1 MKFVSQ
7 TIRIS
12 LFTLTFAL
20 LLVSYQP
27 VHLYAQDS
35 QHIGDAVLDNMQ
47 VQTTSV
53 ESTFVTAIDEMATD
67 EQTANRSAASPIAVI
82 SVINNA
88 DNYFYFLKIDRN
100 DSRVRMQVGLA
111 NNDRGGYELLD
122 GIKQRFTD
130 KGYLEWALVNGDYFG
145 NGCPANVNCAQGL
158 TYIDSMLRPNWSGYA
173 DTTKRGNIGFDSGVQ
188 IAIGSNQSRRNMV
201 ISGGPWVVQNG
212 NSAICSTQLKTRPNG
227 QQYTLF
233 STGEEFNGDQSSY
246 CGDKKGGTFVG
257 YSQDGRYLFMGVTKG
272 YTMVE
277 VGNWLRGQGA
287 YDVLKFDSGG
297 SSALYYNGE
306 RKDKSYDGRPIP
318 NYLAVVVNPCP
329 IITAWKGEYWNN
341 RDLSGTP
348 VRCRNDGAVD
358 FDWGSGGPGSG
369 VNNDN
374 FSARWTRTVN
384 FSAGRYRFRL
394 SGDDGLRLWVN
405 NNLLINQW
413 KDQGRT
419 EYTADID
426 LAAGNHNLK
435 VEYYENGGGAN
446 VTLRW
451 ETLSTGSGNL
461 ARGRPSYA
469 TSRESSALSP
479 AQGND
484 GNTGTRWSS
493 NGSGANG
500 EWWWVDLGSVQ
511 TFDRVV
517 VRWEAAYAANHFIG
531 WSNDGRNFTG
541 YYYTIGAPGSYQYAI
556 GTRTARYVG
565 IWMYRRAPCCGNY
578 SFYELEVYRGAVAV
592 ASAEATET
600 TIEEE
605 TLFAAIADGE
615 ETTVTLDHPE
625 AGQNSLFLPLIAK

>member
-1 MKFVSQ
+1 MKSDMLI
-7 TIRIS
+7 IRIFWLPFIVAVLC
-12 LFTLTFAL
+12 LF
-20 LLVSYQP
+20 YQP
-27 VHLYAQDS
+27 THLYAQLVQDMV
-35 QHIGDAVLDNMQ
+35 DPPMDETQ
-47 VQTTSV
+47 VQMISV
-53 ESTFVTAIDEMATD
+53 ESASIVTSTEVTTD
-67 EQTANRSAASPIAVI
+67 EQLSNSAAASPISVI
-82 SVINNA
+82 SDANN
-88 DNYFYFLKIDRN
+88 YFLKIDLK
-100 DSRVRMQVGLA
+100 DSRVRMKVGLA
-111 NNDRGGYELLD
+111 NNDSGGYETQPNMR
-122 GIKQRFTD
+122 QRFVDT
-130 KGYLEWALVNGDYFG
+130 GYGEWALINGDYFSS
-145 NGCPANVNCAQGL
+145 GCPPTVNCAQGL
-158 TYIDSMLRPNWSGYA
+158 TYIDGIHRANWSNYVDIA
-173 DTTKRGNIGFDSGVQ
+173 KRGNIGFDAVNGAQ
-188 IAIGSNQSRRNMV
+188 IAIGSEQSRRNMV

-212 NSAICSTQLKTRPNG
+212 GAAVCNTQLRARTNG
-227 QQYTLF
+227 QLYTLF
-233 STGEEFNGDQSSY
+233 STGEEFNGDQRHY
-246 CGDKKGGTFVG
+246 CTETGSGTFVG
-257 YSQDGRYLFMGVTKG
+257 YSQDGRYLFMGVAKG
-272 YTMVE
+272 RNMVD
-277 VGNWLRGQGA
+277 VGNWLRGLGA
-287 YDVLKFDSGG
+287 YNVLRFDSGG
-297 SSALYYNGE
+297 SSGIYHNGVK
-306 RKDKSYDGRPIP
+306 KDTSYDGRGIP
-318 NYLAVVVNPCP
+318 NYLAVTVNTCP
-329 IITAWKGEYWNN
+329 AISAWRGEYWNN
-341 RDLSGTP
+341 RNLSGP
-348 VRCRNDGAVD
+348 AILCRNDNTIN
-358 FDWGSGGPGSG
+358 FDWGNSGPGVG

-374 FSARWTRTVN
+374 FSARWTRTMN
-384 FSAGRYRFRL
+384 FSTGRYRFRL

-405 NNLLINQW
+405 NNLLIDQW

-451 ETLSTGSGNL
+451 ETLSTGSSNL
-461 ARGRPSYA
+461 ARNRPSYA

-484 GNTGTRWSS
+484 GNMGTRWSS
-493 NGSGANG
+493 NGSAANG
-500 EWWWVDLGSVQ
+500 EWWWVDLGSAQ

-541 YYYTIGAPGSYQYAI
+541 YYYTIGTPGSYQYAI

-578 SFYELEVYRGAVAV
+578 SFYELEVYRGAVAA